1 MIIST
6 SRGCFTPPFPA
17 SCEKSSWKQLYE
29 KRTRGGRGRGKT
41 IRKRTNSEE
50 VGEEGEKVAAATEK
64 VKGEERKEKG
74 ARKRA
79 RARKTLKSISASPR
93 KIRYRESRSLRERER
108 VPK

>member
-1 MIIST
+1 M
-6 SRGCFTPPFPA
+6 RKEREAG
-17 SCEKSSWKQLYE
+17 EDEE
-29 KRTRGGRGRGKT
+29 KRSEKERTVTRW
-41 IRKRTNSEE
+41 
-50 VGEEGEKVAAATEK
+50 GEEGEKAVAATEK

>member
-1 MIIST
+1 M
-6 SRGCFTPPFPA
+6 
-17 SCEKSSWKQLYE
+17 
-29 KRTRGGRGRGKT
+29 
-41 IRKRTNSEE
+41 
-50 VGEEGEKVAAATEK
+50 VAATEK

>member
-1 MIIST
+1 M
-6 SRGCFTPPFPA
+6 RKEREAG
-17 SCEKSSWKQLYE
+17 EDEE
-29 KRTRGGRGRGKT
+29 KRSEKERTVTRWGRRV
-41 IRKRTNSEE
+41 RR
-50 VGEEGEKVAAATEK
+50 VVAATEK